1 MCVPSGVLAMSTP
14 PYPALSNWFW
24 RNSLISVFLTDSVT
38 KCLTTDI
45 LLCCLLGFFEYEFD
59 VG

>member
-14 PYPALSNWFW
+14 PYPALSNWFE
-24 RNSLISVFLTDSVT
+24 RNSLISVFLTDSET

-45 LLCCLLGFFEYEFD
+45 LLCFLLGFF
-59 VG
+59 